1 MSDPNDKTAHEG
13 PVTGRQS
20 IREVMEAV
28 RAAQEA
34 ELREQMLEERRQR
47 RQAKEKRIK
56 ARRERQMQEIRT
68 RHARRESA
76 LKTANNKVGTHI
88 TAATKELQAA
98 LRDATSVPLPRHS
111 PQGREQLR
119 VRRSIESALA
129 ALRNVGRGTFHET
142 DVDLD
147 FETDA

>member
-1 MSDPNDKTAHEG
+1 MPDPTDQTPQEG

-28 RAAQEA
+28 RIAQE
-34 ELREQMLEERRQR
+34 EEMREQMLAERRR
-47 RQAKEKRIK
+47 RREAKEKRIK
-56 ARRERQMQEIRT
+56 ERRERQTQELRR

-76 LKTANNKVGTHI
+76 LKTANTKVGQHI
-88 TAATKELQAA
+88 SAASRELQAA

-119 VRRSIESALA
+119 VRRSIEAAMA
-129 ALRNVGRGTFHET
+129 ALRSVGRGTFHET
-142 DVDLD
+142 DLDPD
-147 FETDA
+147 FETDV

>member
-1 MSDPNDKTAHEG
+1 MSDPNDKMADSG
-13 PVTGRQS
+13 PVTGLQS
-20 IREVMEAV
+20 IREVMAAL

-34 ELREQMLEERRQR
+34 ELREEVLAERRQR
-47 RQAKEKRIK
+47 RQAQEKRIK
-56 ARRERQMQEIRT
+56 ERRERQMQEIRA
-68 RHARRESA
+68 RHTRRENA
-76 LKTANNKVGTHI
+76 LKAAHDKVGTHI
-88 TAATKELQAA
+88 TAATRELQAA

-129 ALRNVGRGTFHET
+129 ALRSIGRGTFHET

-147 FETDA
+147 LETDG